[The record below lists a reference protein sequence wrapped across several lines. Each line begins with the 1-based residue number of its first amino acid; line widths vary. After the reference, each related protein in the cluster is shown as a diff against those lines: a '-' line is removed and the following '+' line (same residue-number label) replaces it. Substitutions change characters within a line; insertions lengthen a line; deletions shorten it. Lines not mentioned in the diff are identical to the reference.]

1 MDKGRG
7 EEMERKGERNQII
20 FIALKCSFTLANIP
34 FYFILFCLL
43 VSRFGFLSFVVILP
57 TQGKSLAPCMVSS
70 ICLTNAPPIRYE
82 LCIYHLVKNGYI

>member
-57 TQGKSLAPCMVSS
+57 TQWVVLDSLGASLPKSFP
-70 ICLTNAPPIRYE
+70 
-82 LCIYHLVKNGYI
+82 HLRSLHRLGA